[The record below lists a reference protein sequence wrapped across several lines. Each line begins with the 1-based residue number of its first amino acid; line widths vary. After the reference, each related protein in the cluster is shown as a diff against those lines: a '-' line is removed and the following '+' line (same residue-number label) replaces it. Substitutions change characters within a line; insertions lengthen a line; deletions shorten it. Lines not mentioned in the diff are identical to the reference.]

1 MKPFADVVGH
11 DVGDAGSDERELDD
25 ERVEVGSR
33 TQEPL
38 AEDLAVELAA
48 PGLLELDLLDLFDEV
63 VGQGPVVILNFSQMT
78 ISGLRTFI
86 ICISIS

>member
-1 MKPFADVVGH
+1 MVWH
-11 DVGDAGSDERELDD
+11 DVGDAGTDERELDD

-48 PGLLELDLLDLFDEV
+48 AGLLKLDLLDLFDEV
-63 VGQGPVVILNFSQMT
+63 VGQGPVVILNFSQMI
-78 ISGLRTFI
+78 ISGLRPMI
-86 ICISIS
+86 ICVSIS